1 MSFIFLHIKS
11 EAIGPNILQIYTFL
25 STSTGRDTTF
35 LPIFAAKEETV
46 QTSTLISNMKIKEGF
61 ELRDI
66 CGENIIIAHGKE
78 NINFTKIITLNES
91 AALIWNGV
99 VGKDF
104 SIDDM
109 VGIITDEYEI
119 DEDTARKDCQ
129 VMAEEWK
136 NVGFIE

>member
-1 MSFIFLHIKS
+1 
-11 EAIGPNILQIYTFL
+11 
-25 STSTGRDTTF
+25 
-35 LPIFAAKEETV
+35 
-46 QTSTLISNMKIKEGF
+46 MKIKEGF